1 MYLKLLCMQK
11 HIFALLSLIILFF
24 GCKEEDKTEKE
35 IAKLEVN
42 VSISRFD
49 KEFSEAN
56 PNDLPKLR
64 AKYPYLF
71 PAPDSVWVKKMQDTI
86 QQELMQEVSSEFSD
100 FSKETLQLKDFY
112 KHVKYYFP
120 KYKVPHIITVTND
133 VDYNNRIILAD
144 SLLFIGLDNYL
155 GQDHRFYSSI
165 QRYISQG
172 MDREYIV
179 SNIASAFANKAVP
192 KPRDRTF
199 LAQIIYYGKELYLK
213 NKLLPNA
220 TDAIKIGYTEEQ
232 LNWAIANEEPI
243 WRNFVEQE
251 YLYSTNNNLRKR
263 FLDPAPFSKF
273 GLELD
278 KESPG
283 RIGRYIGW
291 QIVKSFM
298 EKNDLSLVQLMPVS
312 AEEIFK
318 KSNYKPKK

>member
-1 MYLKLLCMQK
+1 MQK
-11 HIFALLSLIILFF
+11 HFFALLSLIILFF

-64 AKYPYLF
+64 VKYPYLF
-71 PAPDSVWVKKMQDTI
+71 PAPDSVWIKKMQDTI

-155 GQDHRFYSSI
+155 AQDHRFYSSI

-172 MDREYIV
+172 MDRKYIV

-213 NKLLPNA
+213 DRLLPNA

-298 EKNDLSLVQLMPVS
+298 EKNDLSLVQLMPIS

>member
-1 MYLKLLCMQK
+1 MQK
-11 HIFALLSLIILFF
+11 HFFALLSLIILFF

-42 VSISRFD
+42 ISISRFD

-64 AKYPYLF
+64 VKYPYLF

-120 KYKVPHIITVTND
+120 KYKIPHIITITND

-155 GQDHRFYSSI
+155 AQDHRFYSSI

-172 MDREYIV
+172 MDRKYIV

-213 NKLLPNA
+213 DRLLPNT

>member
-1 MYLKLLCMQK
+1 MQK
-11 HIFALLSLIILFF
+11 HFFALLSLIILFF

-64 AKYPYLF
+64 VKYPYLF
-71 PAPDSVWVKKMQDTI
+71 PAPDSVWIKKMQDTI

-120 KYKVPHIITVTND
+120 KYKIPHIITVTND

-155 GQDHRFYSSI
+155 AQDHRFYSSI
-165 QRYISQG
+165 QRYISQE
-172 MDREYIV
+172 MDRKYIV

-213 NKLLPNA
+213 DRLLPNA

>member
-1 MYLKLLCMQK
+1 MQK
-11 HIFALLSLIILFF
+11 HFFALLSLIILFF
-24 GCKEEDKTEKE
+24 GCKEEDKIEKE

-64 AKYPYLF
+64 VKYPYLF
-71 PAPDSVWVKKMQDTI
+71 PAPDSVWIQKMQDTI

-155 GQDHRFYSSI
+155 AQDHRFYSSI

-172 MDREYIV
+172 MDRKYIV

-213 NKLLPNA
+213 DRLLPNVA
-220 TDAIKIGYTEEQ
+220 DAIKIGYTEEQ

>member
-1 MYLKLLCMQK
+1 MQK
-11 HIFALLSLIILFF
+11 HFFALLSLIILFF

-64 AKYPYLF
+64 VKYPYLF

-120 KYKVPHIITVTND
+120 KYKIPHIITVTND

-155 GQDHRFYSSI
+155 AQDHRFYSSI
-165 QRYISQG
+165 QRYISQE
-172 MDREYIV
+172 MDRKYIV

-213 NKLLPNA
+213 DRLLPNA

-298 EKNDLSLVQLMPVS
+298 EKNDLSLVQLMPIS